1 MVVTA
6 RRGEDD
12 DDTDDVLDVASGTG
26 EAQRLVPVAVAR
38 AEAAWLAGRPA
49 DIVAEI
55 DHAWPAAVAE
65 AQPVVPR
72 GAVVVADGRRRATR
86 ESSTPL
92 AHPFALLCA
101 GEWDAAARVWDEL
114 GCPFW
119 TATALARMPDLA
131 PARRALSL
139 VRPSRAR
146 AFEHALIRDRAAAGL
161 PIPRGPR
168 RAHRNLPHHLTTRE
182 LEVLRL
188 VADGMSNAE
197 VGATLFLSEKT
208 VGHHVSAVLRKL
220 GEPTRSPRSGDR
232 IARGHRRSKIG
243 NLPDVTRRRRR
254 FT

>member
-1 MVVTA
+1 M
-6 RRGEDD
+6 
-12 DDTDDVLDVASGTG
+12 
-26 EAQRLVPVAVAR
+26 AR

-55 DHAWPAAVAE
+55 DHAWQAAVAE
-65 AQPVVPR
+65 RNPWYL
-72 GAVVVADGRRRATR
+72 GELSWWLTVAGEPR

-168 RAHRNLPHHLTTRE
+168 RAHQNLPHQLTTRE

-220 GEPTRSPRSGDR
+220 GEPTRSRAVATALREGIVAPR
-232 IARGHRRSKIG
+232 
-243 NLPDVTRRRRR
+243 
-254 FT
+254 